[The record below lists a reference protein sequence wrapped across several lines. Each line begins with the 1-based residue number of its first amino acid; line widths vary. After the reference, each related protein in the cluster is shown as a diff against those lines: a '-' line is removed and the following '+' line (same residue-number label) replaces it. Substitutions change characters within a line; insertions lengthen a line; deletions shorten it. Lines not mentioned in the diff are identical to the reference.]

1 MYVPYMPDE
10 IDRIK
15 KGGPEQ
21 VDYPATIA
29 IVSVNSADF
38 NPPVPYSLTF
48 HPPPQGDLLAFLF
61 THLLFCWISLVYGQ
75 LDSKNV

>member
-38 NPPVPYSLTF
+38 NPPVPYS
-48 HPPPQGDLLAFLF
+48 
-61 THLLFCWISLVYGQ
+61 
-75 LDSKNV
+75 